1 MAHKQYIIEM
11 QLARGIGIM
20 LVTLGHSEPIKEAYP
35 LLFKLIYSFH
45 MPLFF
50 FMAGFFAGPPHN
62 AVPHLLPARKTV
74 RRLAELIVPYLT
86 ISCIFALI
94 KFFLPGLVKRP
105 VAAHELV
112 RNIVF
117 FPAENPAL
125 FLWFLYVII
134 IMKALTPLLLRIP
147 ALIVIPALL
156 VFQCYPADI
165 AVLGLGLVLNYGIY
179 YYAGL
184 LMSRCRDQFISF
196 LKQRWLACVLGA
208 VFTGGFALGIDTEI
222 PALKFLTALSGLTLV
237 LAVCSTCRSVLPER
251 ILERFG
257 GSSLQLYLLQYFF
270 IFPCYFLLKKLG
282 LPAAYIV
289 PCTFAAGMAGPWLL
303 IRYIFPAS
311 QLLSL
316 LFAGQPGPA
325 WPAPKDS

>member
-1 MAHKQYIIEM
+1 MAHKHYIIEM
-11 QLARGIGIM
+11 QLARGIGII
-20 LVTLGHSEPIKEAYP
+20 LVTLGHSEPIKQAYP
-35 LLFKLIYSFH
+35 LLFSLIYSFH

-50 FMAGFFAGPPHN
+50 FMAGFFAAPPHS
-62 AVPHLLPARKTV
+62 AAPRLLPAQKTV

-105 VAAHELV
+105 VVAHELLL
-112 RNIVF
+112 NILF
-117 FPAENPAL
+117 FPTENPAL

-147 ALIVIPALL
+147 ALIAIPALL
-156 VFQCYPADI
+156 IFQCYPADI

-184 LMSRCRDQFISF
+184 LMSGRRDLLMSF
-196 LKQRWLACVLGA
+196 LKQRWLA
-208 VFTGGFALGIDTEI
+208 FALGIVFSGVFVLNIDAEI
-222 PALKFLTALSGLTLV
+222 PALKFITAMAGLTLV

-251 ILERFG
+251 LLERLG

-270 IFPCYFLLKKLG
+270 IFPGYFLLKKLG
-282 LPAAYIV
+282 IPAACIV
-289 PCTFAAGMAGPWLL
+289 PCTFAAGMTGPWLF
-303 IRYIFPAS
+303 IRYVFPKS
-311 QLLSL
+311 RLLSVL
-316 LFAGQPGPA
+316 LAGQQGPA
-325 WPAPKDS
+325 WPRQNDS